1 MNALTLTKKNI
12 RGIREAARLI
22 GTDEKE
28 ILERAVLFYLA
39 SIKATL
45 DLEKELRAWD
55 TLSDEA
61 LARTD
66 RSLKSRS

>member
-1 MNALTLTKKNI
+1 MNTFTLTKKNV

-28 ILERAVLFYLA
+28 ILERAVILYLN

-45 DLEKELRAWD
+45 DLEKELRGWD
-55 TLSDEA
+55 ALSDETFV
-61 LARTD
+61 RMGK
-66 RSLKSRS
+66 SLKSGL

>member
-1 MNALTLTKKNI
+1 
-12 RGIREAARLI
+12 
-22 GTDEKE
+22 
-28 ILERAVLFYLA
+28 VLFYLA